1 MQMSFTI
8 IVLLSLTVCAAV
20 RLCPLGDTVTP
31 LPRLTLV
38 SLGCTVTLTPVVYLP
53 LRQAERVGPLLSAR
67 SISMLFCFLFVPPCI
82 SSIKV
87 STLAKLT
94 FCCFSRRPPVVAIT
108 ERFCCVPKMRLFP
121 VCWPFSVCYSIFNR
135 RFGGGI
141 PAARWQNPCSKLS
154 DPSEVKL
161 TKRSPLPSVSLSTLL
176 MTLCGGKWFLRLM
189 LLNFVL
195 PSFPSHIHLQKA

>member
-8 IVLLSLTVCAAV
+8 IVLLSLTECAAV

-38 SLGCTVTLTPVVYLP
+38 SLGRTAALTPVVYLP
-53 LRQAERVGPLLSAR
+53 LHQAERADPLLSAW
-67 SISMLFCFLFVPPCI
+67 SMSMPFGFLFVPPCI

-87 STLAKLT
+87 SALAKLT
-94 FCCFSRRPPVVAIT
+94 FCCFSRHPPVVAIT
-108 ERFCCVPKMRLFP
+108 ERICCVPKMHLHP

-141 PAARWQNPCSKLS
+141 PAARWQHPCSKLS

-189 LLNFVL
+189 LFNFIL
-195 PSFPSHIHLQKA
+195 PSFPS